1 MHSSK
6 GKNTG
11 IVPCRQ
17 PDSFTL
23 KRRAVYI
30 HLSSIIFQ
38 IFCIFPIH
46 FYRTIAIN
54 CIIKNQCISIAF
66 RHCDRDVELR
76 KVIVL
81 ICDLRKILPRSI
93 LYECPVPICIPSHL
107 HRHPLRALGDNLRK
121 VAGDGACS
129 GSGSRSLLL
138 GRLYRRS
145 RRVCGRTRPLRLRG
159 NDHQAHEHHHAHEQG
174 DCSLPKVTFHCLFL
188 LCIYFFRLIPILFSV
203 SRGTAAR
210 AVPGEAESTQGVSP
224 CDTPCEALY
233 AALFTEISPCA
244 ESGWGCPIR
253 PARPR
258 CSRPRCRPQPAPER
272 SGT

>member
-11 IVPCRQ
+11 IAPCRQ

-38 IFCIFPIH
+38 IFCIFPIGIIH

-66 RHCDRDVELR
+66 RHCDRDFELR
-76 KVIVL
+76 KNKVL
-81 ICDLRKILPRSI
+81 ISNLRKPLSRNVRHQFPTPSR
-93 LYECPVPICIPSHL
+93 IPSHL
-107 HRHPLRALGDNLRK
+107 HRHPLWALGDDVLK
-121 VAGDGACS
+121 VASDGACS

-138 GRLYRRS
+138 GRLYRRPS
-145 RRVCGRTRPLRLRG
+145 RVCGRTRPLRLRG
-159 NDHQAHEHHHAHEQG
+159 NDHQAHEHHHTHEQG

-188 LCIYFFRLIPILFSV
+188 LCIYFFV
-203 SRGTAAR
+203 
-210 AVPGEAESTQGVSP
+210 
-224 CDTPCEALY
+224 
-233 AALFTEISPCA
+233 
-244 ESGWGCPIR
+244 
-253 PARPR
+253 
-258 CSRPRCRPQPAPER
+258 
-272 SGT
+272 